1 MSVYQIKDL
10 GEEIEMTIRVKVDK
24 TSMLRSEE
32 LLEAALNEAGVAASE
47 IVLENFDTDGSPIEV
62 EGKILTSK
70 GKQKKSIKDNMEE

>member
-1 MSVYQIKDL
+1 MSVHQIKDL